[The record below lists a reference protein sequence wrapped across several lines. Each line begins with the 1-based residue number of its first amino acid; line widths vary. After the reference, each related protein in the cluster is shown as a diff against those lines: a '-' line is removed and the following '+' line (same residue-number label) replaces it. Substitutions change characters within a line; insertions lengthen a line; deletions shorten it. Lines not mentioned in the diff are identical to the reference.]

1 MINIFARFFVIILIM
16 KQYGVDIT
24 SRRLDDLDTL
34 LLHDLE
40 EYRNRTGDEVVVL
53 DAGCGE
59 GGLASVLLE
68 AGYSVYGVDVME
80 TEPAIFAGKKYDK
93 GRFHNVDIRDFLAM
107 EQGVTPYTA
116 IVLQRV
122 IHYMP
127 YQTAVTV
134 LKKCL
139 ELSEYGVYVSFSGL
153 GSEIAKYYVHKDVS
167 IKNRF
172 TVLSE
177 MGQQTF
183 SITEPLCLY
192 SEDDIQDLI
201 TELDCR
207 CEYFRTSAFGNHKCK
222 LVRT

>member
-1 MINIFARFFVIILIM
+1 M

-24 SRRLDDLDTL
+24 SRRLDDLDEL
-34 LLHDLE
+34 LLRDLE
-40 EYRNRTGDEVVVL
+40 EYKNRTGSEVMVL

-59 GGLASVLLE
+59 GGLSSVLLE
-68 AGYSVYGVDVME
+68 AGYSVDGVDVME
-80 TEPAIFAGKKYDK
+80 MEPAVFAGKKYAK
-93 GRFHNVDIRDFLAM
+93 GRFFAADIRDFLAG
-107 EQGVTPYTA
+107 EQESSSYTV
-116 IVLQRV
+116 IVLQRI

-127 YQTAVTV
+127 YRAAVMV

-139 ELSEYGVYVSFSGL
+139 ERSECGIYVSFSGL
-153 GSEIAKYYVHKDVS
+153 ESEIAKHYAHKDFP
-167 IKNRF
+167 IENRF
-172 TVLSE
+172 AVLSE
-177 MGQQTF
+177 VGQQTF

-192 SEDDIQDLI
+192 SKDDVQCLI